1 MQVSADT
8 GEPAQGRSV
17 LVVDD
22 DDDIRGA
29 VQEVLEGEGYTTVG
43 ASNGKEA
50 LDVMRTSTKL
60 PALVLLDLM
69 MPEMDGWELLVRM
82 DEDPTLHRVPV
93 ALMSAHP
100 SIRKAF
106 DSDHRNH
113 RMEFRIAIDDLGA
126 GYAGLTSFAAMEPQF
141 VKLDGSLV
149 RGVDRNPT
157 KQRLIRSMTSLCNDL
172 AIITVAECI
181 DTVTERETLVDL
193 GCDLLQGYLLA
204 KPDRPFPSFTW

>member
-1 MQVSADT
+1 MRVSADT
-8 GEPAQGRSV
+8 SEPVQGRAV

-22 DDDIRGA
+22 DDDIRDA
-29 VQEVLEGEGYTTVG
+29 VQEVLEDEGYTTVG

-82 DEDPTLHRVPV
+82 DEDPALHRVPV

-106 DSDHRNH
+106 DSDHRHH
-113 RMEFRIAIDDLGA
+113 RMQASLLLPKPLNVLRL
-126 GYAGLTSFAAMEPQF
+126 L
-141 VKLDGSLV
+141 SLV
-149 RGVDRNPT
+149 HSVVPEANAGDSKTGPGE
-157 KQRLIRSMTSLCNDL
+157 KG
-172 AIITVAECI
+172 A
-181 DTVTERETLVDL
+181 
-193 GCDLLQGYLLA
+193 
-204 KPDRPFPSFTW
+204 

>member
-1 MQVSADT
+1 MRVSADT
-8 GEPAQGRSV
+8 SEPVQGRAV

-22 DDDIRGA
+22 DDDIRDA
-29 VQEVLEGEGYTTVG
+29 VQEVLEDEGYTTVG

-82 DEDPTLHRVPV
+82 DEDPALHRVPV

-106 DSDHRNH
+106 DNDHRHH
-113 RMEFRIAIDDLGA
+113 RMQASLLLPKPLNVLRL
-126 GYAGLTSFAAMEPQF
+126 L
-141 VKLDGSLV
+141 SLV
-149 RGVDRNPT
+149 HSVVPEANAGDSKTGPGE
-157 KQRLIRSMTSLCNDL
+157 KG
-172 AIITVAECI
+172 A
-181 DTVTERETLVDL
+181 
-193 GCDLLQGYLLA
+193 
-204 KPDRPFPSFTW
+204 

>member
-1 MQVSADT
+1 MQTSAET
-8 GEPAQGRSV
+8 GDPVQRRAV

-29 VQEVLEGEGYTTVG
+29 VQEVLEGEGYRTLG

-50 LDVMRTSTKL
+50 LDVLRTSANL

-82 DEDPTLHRVPV
+82 DEDPTLHQVPV

-106 DSDHRNH
+106 DHDRDKGGHQVQS
-113 RMEFRIAIDDLGA
+113 
-126 GYAGLTSFAAMEPQF
+126 
-141 VKLDGSLV
+141 SLLLPKPLNLLRLLSVVHDVV
-149 RGVDRNPT
+149 RGP
-157 KQRLIRSMTSLCNDL
+157 S
-172 AIITVAECI
+172 
-181 DTVTERETLVDL
+181 ERGGE
-193 GCDLLQGYLLA
+193 
-204 KPDRPFPSFTW
+204 PDR

>member
-8 GEPAQGRSV
+8 GEPIQGRSV

-60 PALVLLDLM
+60 PALILLDLM

-82 DEDPTLHRVPV
+82 DEDPALHRVPV

-113 RMEFRIAIDDLGA
+113 RIESSLLLPKPLNVLRL
-126 GYAGLTSFAAMEPQF
+126 L
-141 VKLDGSLV
+141 SLV
-149 RGVDRNPT
+149 HSIVPEANDNADDSKASSGEKGV
-157 KQRLIRSMTSLCNDL
+157 
-172 AIITVAECI
+172 
-181 DTVTERETLVDL
+181 
-193 GCDLLQGYLLA
+193 
-204 KPDRPFPSFTW
+204 